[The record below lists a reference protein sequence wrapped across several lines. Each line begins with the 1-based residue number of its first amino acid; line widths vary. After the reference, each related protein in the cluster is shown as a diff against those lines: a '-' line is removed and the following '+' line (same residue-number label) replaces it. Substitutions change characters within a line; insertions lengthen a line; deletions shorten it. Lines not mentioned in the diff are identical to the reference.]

1 MRKGG
6 LENPLTC
13 LFKQRCKV
21 LREQGDFGAFC
32 LSKKARSEI
41 QSKPYRK
48 PTQVG
53 WTSSLRRAREGG
65 LRNSANKLDVSS
77 QDVLPRCAAP
87 SYQLTT
93 TNNQR
98 NNSCCRLSV
107 LCWWLSAVHLGSK
120 LKFVSRLF
128 IKNTGPCK
136 GVSRSIRADAC
147 PVPVS

>member
-1 MRKGG
+1 MRKGW

-77 QDVLPRCAAP
+77 QDVLPATIYFGG
-87 SYQLTT
+87 SQLT
-93 TNNQR
+93 N
-98 NNSCCRLSV
+98 
-107 LCWWLSAVHLGSK
+107 A
-120 LKFVSRLF
+120 SRLF